1 MLLQQRDNL
10 LPGFL
15 AAFLPPLLTALLPP
29 FLTTSGFC
37 LRVFSRS
44 PTFDRFSGSE
54 EHGYTP
60 YNNAA
65 LGSGNYAA
73 CLQVHGCGFR
83 LARG

>member
-15 AAFLPPLLTALLPP
+15 AAFLPPLLTALLPA
-29 FLTTSGFC
+29 SGFC
-37 LRVFSRS
+37 LRVFGRS
-44 PTFDRFSGSE
+44 PKFNRFSGGE

-65 LGSGNYAA
+65 LGSGNYAPRP
-73 CLQVHGCGFR
+73 QVPECGFR
-83 LARG
+83 LACS

>member
-15 AAFLPPLLTALLPP
+15 TAFLPPLLTA
-29 FLTTSGFC
+29 SGFC
-37 LRVFSRS
+37 FRVFGRS
-44 PTFDRFSGSE
+44 PKFNRFSGGE